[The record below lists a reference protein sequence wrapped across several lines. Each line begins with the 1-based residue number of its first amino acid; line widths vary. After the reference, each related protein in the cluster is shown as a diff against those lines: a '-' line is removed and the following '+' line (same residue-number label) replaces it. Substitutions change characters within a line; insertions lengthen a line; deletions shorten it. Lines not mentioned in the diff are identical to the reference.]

1 MRYNHSY
8 KRKKSNKGGKFT
20 FTIFI
25 CIILFFILNSGS
37 KTNTQV
43 SITIPKGASV
53 NTIASLLKEN
63 KIIDS
68 EIIFKTYLKSKEAEK
83 TLLACTFNLK
93 TNESLENIVKTLQT
107 YQSQTYKLT
116 IPEGLKTK
124 EIKNLAQNQCLHDC
138 NLEHPVFE
146 LKSLNNLTNYE
157 GLLFP
162 DTYYLDYNSES
173 KTQLLKA
180 MLDNFKSK
188 LPSDYKDKLKKLP
201 KTDLYSTIIVASLIE
216 KEVRSDK
223 DKQLVSGI
231 IWKRFENDWSLGI
244 DAALLYLKDNN
255 QITYEDLQANNP
267 YNLRKFKGLPPTP
280 ICNPGLKSIQAAL
293 NPEYS
298 DYWFYLSKKSNGETV
313 FAKNNSEHTLNKKKY
328 L

>member
-8 KRKKSNKGGKFT
+8 KRKKSNKGGKL
-20 FTIFI
+20 IFAI
-25 CIILFFILNSGS
+25 FVCIILFSVFNSDS
-37 KTNTQV
+37 DTKTSV
-43 SITIPKGASV
+43 SITIPRGASV

-63 KIIDS
+63 NIIDS
-68 EIIFKTYLKSKEAEK
+68 ELIFKTYLKSKEAEN
-83 TLLACTFNLK
+83 TLLAGTFTLE
-93 TNESLENIVKTLQT
+93 TNDSLENIIKTLQT
-107 YQSQTYKLT
+107 YQSKTYKLT

-124 EIKNLAQNQCLHDC
+124 EIESLANNQCLQDC
-138 NLEHPVFE
+138 KLDHPVFK

-162 DTYYLDYNSES
+162 DTYYLDNNSES

-180 MLDNFKSK
+180 MLDNFLNK
-188 LPSDYKDKLKKLP
+188 LPTDYAEKLTRLP
-201 KTDLYSTIIVASLIE
+201 KKDLYSTVIVASLIE

-255 QITYEDLQANNP
+255 QITYADLQANNP

-280 ICNPGLKSIQAAL
+280 ICNPGVKSIQAAL

-313 FAKNNSEHTLNKKKY
+313 FAKNNNEHNLNKKKY